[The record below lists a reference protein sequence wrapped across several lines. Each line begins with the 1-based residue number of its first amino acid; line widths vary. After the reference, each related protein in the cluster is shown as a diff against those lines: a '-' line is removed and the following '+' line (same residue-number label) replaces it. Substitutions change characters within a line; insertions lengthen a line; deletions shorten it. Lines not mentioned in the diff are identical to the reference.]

1 MDNSQSEIL
10 RAEAFAVGTIAFVL
24 TVQWVTDKIEKA
36 LSSHKHAE
44 DMLR

>member
-1 MDNSQSEIL
+1 MSSQTATL

-24 TVQWVTDKIEKA
+24 LVQWVTSKIEKTLA
-36 LSSHKHAE
+36 DHKHAE